1 MRKRIGYPI
10 SVCVLAVLFGACA
23 GATRANGSSSDRNRL
38 TAEEIAS
45 VDVQTLYEVVQ
56 RLRPRWLEVRAPR
69 SGFSGDDTL
78 IVVYMDRTLL
88 GGPVELSRLGPEIA
102 ASLQYMTGS
111 AAAAELPG
119 IQSRHVEGAI
129 IVHTVARR

>member
-1 MRKRIGYPI
+1 MRKRIGYSV
-10 SVCVLAVLFGACA
+10 SVCVLAVLFAACA
-23 GATRANGSSSDRNRL
+23 GTPRASSSSSDRNRL

-69 SGFSGDDTL
+69 SGFSGDDTQ
-78 IVVYMDRTLL
+78 IVVFVNRTLL
-88 GGPVELSRLGPEIA
+88 GGPVELSRLGPEVA

-129 IVHTVARR
+129 IVHTAVRR